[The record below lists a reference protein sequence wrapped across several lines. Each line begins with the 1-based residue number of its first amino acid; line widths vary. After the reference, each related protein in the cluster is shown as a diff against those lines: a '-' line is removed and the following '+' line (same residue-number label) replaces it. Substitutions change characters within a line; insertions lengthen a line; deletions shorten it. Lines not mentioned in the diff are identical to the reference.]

1 MGYLCRFKN
10 GEPFAGS
17 VEWVHKVSLL
27 SMLLGSLENKKMTCS
42 GTIKSWR
49 QKCYSRSACAT

>member
-1 MGYLCRFKN
+1 MGYLRRFKN

-27 SMLLGSLENKKMTCS
+27 SMLLGQQ
-42 GTIKSWR
+42 G
-49 QKCYSRSACAT
+49 